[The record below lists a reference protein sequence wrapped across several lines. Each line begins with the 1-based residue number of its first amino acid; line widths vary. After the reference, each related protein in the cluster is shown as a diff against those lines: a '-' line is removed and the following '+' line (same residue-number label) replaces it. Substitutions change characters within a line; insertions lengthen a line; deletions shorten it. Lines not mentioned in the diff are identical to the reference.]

1 MSKPED
7 NPAFPFLEKIEKRD
21 FKKKGFIAQ
30 VKEFMELTKGGAIPQ
45 AMACKMLGISRQRMH
60 QLFKKEEMNPGTG
73 IKSYRFSAAPN
84 LVLVSVDDVDR
95 HLALKAKYPNG
106 GHQNKLEKEQQAKAL
121 A

>member
-1 MSKPED
+1 MSQPED
-7 NPAFPFLEKIEKRD
+7 NPAFPFLEKIEKKE

-30 VKEFMELTKGGAIPQ
+30 VKEFMELTQGGAIPQ

-60 QLFKKEEMNPGTG
+60 QLFKKEEMHPGTG

-84 LVLVSVDDVDR
+84 LVLVSCEDVDR
-95 HLALKAKYPNG
+95 HLELKAKYPNG
-106 GHQNKLEKEQQAKAL
+106 GHQAKLEQQEHAKTL